1 VSCHW
6 HILILKESAVKGKQY
21 KALNVNE
28 QQQMMNKKQFACNF
42 LPKLFCWNSY
52 YELIC
57 IIKERDFLSTSW
69 HEYENIIIV
78 KLGKDEN
85 TVHDK

>member
-1 VSCHW
+1 MSFAYPN
-6 HILILKESAVKGKQY
+6 ILKESAVKGKQY

-42 LPKLFCWNSY
+42 LPKLCWNSY

-57 IIKERDFLSTSW
+57 MIKERDFLSSSW
-69 HEYENIIIV
+69 HAFENRIV